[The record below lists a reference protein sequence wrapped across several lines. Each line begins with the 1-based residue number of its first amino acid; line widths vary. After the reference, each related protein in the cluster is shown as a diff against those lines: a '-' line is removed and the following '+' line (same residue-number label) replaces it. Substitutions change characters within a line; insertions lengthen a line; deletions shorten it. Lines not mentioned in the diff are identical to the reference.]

1 LLFSTDLLAFLTSF
15 LTGLAEALRDL
26 LFDESLVLAVADLML
41 SFSLD
46 FFEARL
52 FFVAALVSRF
62 R

>member
-46 FFEARL
+46 FLEARL